1 MATFETLLSPSLD
14 LSEMKQLGIT
24 STRRVQ
30 VNTESG
36 TSYALSGTA
45 TQDIFFSLPAGAKN
59 EMINGANSYIT
70 FDVDFVSTGQVGF
83 SNGDANAVFRSLE
96 TINNGTVV
104 EQIDRYNVLSACF
117 ADFQSVSKARN
128 LNSIIQ
134 GGALQ
139 SASSSKQPVEF
150 ANGGYTRVALPIYSA
165 FYGVLCS
172 QYSLSTDGIRQ
183 RWTLEAPNTALVSGD
198 GGTLGYTISNIS
210 LMMEYVSV
218 DSAVMEELA
227 NQAGRVMKTHGI
239 GVANFNTTLTAQSTA
254 NSILIPCRKSAVKHI
269 WSVLRRSDNL
279 TASNRNSTGGRLFPN
294 LRQYYYTIAGRQ
306 YPQIP
311 VRTANSSATKFAGG
325 EAMAEM
331 LKTFRNLH
339 ANNADTVFDSTMYL
353 DNVGQLESSAFILG
367 YDFEVDADPKT
378 ITGIDTNSSNIYLQ
392 LDSAT
397 TSVGSPTASIGVPV
411 ASTLDTFCFYDVILT
426 TNIDTG
432 AISVIQ

>member
-14 LSEMKQLGIT
+14 LSEMKQLGIS

-36 TSYALSGTA
+36 TSYTLSGTS

-59 EMINGANSYIT
+59 EMINGANSYIV
-70 FDVDFVSTGQVGF
+70 FDVEFVCGATQMVGF
-83 SNGDANAVFRSLE
+83 SNGDANSVFRSLE
-96 TINNGTVV
+96 TTNNGTVV
-104 EQIDRYNVLSACF
+104 EQIDRYNVLSSIF
-117 ADFQSVSKARN
+117 ADFTSVSKARN
-128 LNSIIQ
+128 MNSILQ
-134 GGALQ
+134 GGVEQ
-139 SASSSKQPVEF
+139 SSTSSKQPRLF
-150 ANGGYTRVALPIYSA
+150 ANEGYTRVALPIYSA

-183 RWTLEAPNTALVSGD
+183 RWTLEAPNTALIAGG
-198 GGTLGYTISNIS
+198 GGTLGYTIKNIS

-239 GVANFNTTLTAQSTA
+239 GVANFQSTLTSASTA

-269 WSVLRRSDNL
+269 WSVLRLSSNL
-279 TASNRNSTGGRLFPN
+279 TASDKNSTGSRLFPN

-311 VRTANSSATKFAGG
+311 IRTANSAGDKFAGG
-325 EAMAEM
+325 ESMAEL

-339 ANNADTVFDSTMYL
+339 SNYTDCVFDSPMYL
-353 DNVGQLESSAFILG
+353 DNVGTAETSAFIVG

-392 LDSAT
+392 LDSNT
-397 TSVGSPTASIGVPV
+397 TGLPAN
-411 ASTLDTFCFYDVILT
+411 ATLDTFCFYDVILT
-426 TNIDTG
+426 TNVDTG